1 METHRALIFF
11 APCLTSQLGA
21 LVWSAESRL
30 LHTYRV
36 SAAREVWKAVGVSE
50 NVAILYLPNGW
61 IQMAIS
67 TEKLMIHQWIQGYY
81 VFQTNPSFL
90 ILDHHLVDG
99 RCKI

>member
-1 METHRALIFF
+1 M
-11 APCLTSQLGA
+11 SQLGA
-21 LVWSAESRL
+21 LCVVGRKPFL

-67 TEKLMIHQWIQGYY
+67 TEKLMINRWIQWYY
-81 VFQTNPSFL
+81 VFQTKPKLS
-90 ILDHHLVDG
+90 HS
-99 RCKI
+99 